1 MGLEFDPEEEELM
14 VVVELQNGS
23 RGLRGYLSVLRL
35 LSKAL
40 GLAARAKPFRGAR
53 FELC

>member
-1 MGLEFDPEEEELM
+1 MKCAF
-14 VVVELQNGS
+14 S
-23 RGLRGYLSVLRL
+23 RAGCGHVHTAVTSSNVYLSVLRL

-40 GLAARAKPFRGAR
+40 GLAALAKPFRGAR

>member
-1 MGLEFDPEEEELM
+1 MGKSGNHVGVGITLGF
-14 VVVELQNGS
+14 S
-23 RGLRGYLSVLRL
+23 YLSVLRL